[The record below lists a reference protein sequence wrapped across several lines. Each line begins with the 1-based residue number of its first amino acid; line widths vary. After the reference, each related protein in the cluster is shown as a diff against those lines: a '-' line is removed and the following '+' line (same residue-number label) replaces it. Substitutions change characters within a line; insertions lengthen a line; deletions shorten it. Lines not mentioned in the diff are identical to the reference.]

1 MSINETIPLFDLPVD
16 FLVDDNIRGNI
27 LELYKM
33 FPCQIKAGI
42 FALCIEGEIKVT
54 LNLHEYTVKKN
65 DFVIIIPGSFIQIHS
80 AGSQARVAFMG
91 FSSNFIHAMNYWKYM
106 TDHLSI
112 ALIHP
117 IIPLPESNAAFFLD
131 TFSLLTKAANGQI
144 QLFNK
149 QIISS
154 IMDIFYNALKIIYE
168 NTFSDFKEDKKK
180 RPREYEVLK
189 EFLQLVF
196 ENYKQE
202 HKVSFYAN
210 EIGLTL
216 SHFCATIKKAT
227 GKTAQDIIREFIIMD
242 AKAQLKNGTDKINKI
257 AKSLGFSATAFNRFF
272 LEYAKMTPL
281 EYRNS

>member
-65 DFVIIIPGSFIQIHS
+65 DFVVIIPGSFIQIHS

-168 NTFSDFKEDKKK
+168 NIFSDFKEDKKK

-272 LEYAKMTPL
+272 LEYAKMTPF

>member
-65 DFVIIIPGSFIQIHS
+65 DFVVIIPGSFIQIHS

-144 QLFNK
+144 QIFNK

-272 LEYAKMTPL
+272 LDYAKMTPL

>member
-54 LNLHEYTVKKN
+54 LNLHEYTVRKN
-65 DFVIIIPGSFIQIHS
+65 DFVVIIPGSFIQIHS
-80 AGSQARVAFMG
+80 ASSQARVAFMG

-149 QIISS
+149 QIITS

-168 NTFSDFKEDKKK
+168 NVFSDFKEEKKK

-242 AKAQLKNGTDKINKI
+242 AKAQLKNGSDKINKI

-272 LEYAKMTPL
+272 LEYVKMTPL
-281 EYRNS
+281 EYRNN

>member
-65 DFVIIIPGSFIQIHS
+65 DFVVIIPGSFIQIHS

-168 NTFSDFKEDKKK
+168 NTFSDFKEDKK

>member
-65 DFVIIIPGSFIQIHS
+65 DFVVIIPGSFIQIHS

-242 AKAQLKNGTDKINKI
+242 AKAQLKNGSDKINKI

-272 LEYAKMTPL
+272 LEYVKMTPL
-281 EYRNS
+281 EYRNN

>member
-54 LNLHEYTVKKN
+54 LNLHEYTVRKN
-65 DFVIIIPGSFIQIHS
+65 DFVVIIPGSFIQIHS

-149 QIISS
+149 QIITS

-168 NTFSDFKEDKKK
+168 NVFSDFKEEKKK

>member
-1 MSINETIPLFDLPVD
+1 M
-16 FLVDDNIRGNI
+16 
-27 LELYKM
+27 
-33 FPCQIKAGI
+33 
-42 FALCIEGEIKVT
+42 
-54 LNLHEYTVKKN
+54 
-65 DFVIIIPGSFIQIHS
+65 
-80 AGSQARVAFMG
+80 
-91 FSSNFIHAMNYWKYM
+91 
-106 TDHLSI
+106 
-112 ALIHP
+112 
-117 IIPLPESNAAFFLD
+117 
-131 TFSLLTKAANGQI
+131 
-144 QLFNK
+144 
-149 QIISS
+149 
-154 IMDIFYNALKIIYE
+154 
-168 NTFSDFKEDKKK
+168 
-180 RPREYEVLK
+180 LK

>member
-65 DFVIIIPGSFIQIHS
+65 DFVVIIPGSFIQIHS

-242 AKAQLKNGTDKINKI
+242 AKAQLKNGTEKINKI

>member
-27 LELYKM
+27 LQLYKM

-42 FALCIEGEIKVT
+42 FALCIKGEIKVT
-54 LNLHEYTVKKN
+54 LNLHEYTVKEN
-65 DFVIIIPGSFIQIHS
+65 DFVVIIPGSFIQIHS
-80 AGSQARVAFMG
+80 ASSDARVAFMG
-91 FSSNFIHAMNYWKYM
+91 FSSNFIQAMNYWKYM

-117 IIPLPESNAAFFLD
+117 IIPLPESNAAFFVD
-131 TFSLLTKAANGQI
+131 TFSLLTKAENGQI

-149 QIISS
+149 QIIAS
-154 IMDIFYNALKIIYE
+154 IMDIFYNVLKIIYE
-168 NTFSDFKEDKKK
+168 NTFADFKEDEKKK
-180 RPREYEVLK
+180 PREYTVLK

-242 AKAQLKNGTDKINKI
+242 AKAQLKNGDEKINKI

-272 LEYAKMTPL
+272 LEYVKMTPL
-281 EYRNS
+281 EYRNN

>member
-65 DFVIIIPGSFIQIHS
+65 DFVVIIPGSFIQIHS

-168 NTFSDFKEDKKK
+168 NTFSDFKEDKK

-272 LEYAKMTPL
+272 LDYAKMTPL

>member
-42 FALCIEGEIKVT
+42 FALSIQGDIKVT

>member
-54 LNLHEYTVKKN
+54 LNLHEYTVRKN
-65 DFVIIIPGSFIQIHS
+65 DFVVIIPGSFIQIHS

-149 QIISS
+149 QIITS

-168 NTFSDFKEDKKK
+168 NVFSDFKEEKKK
-180 RPREYEVLK
+180 SPREYEVLK

-242 AKAQLKNGTDKINKI
+242 AKAQLKNGSDKINKI

-272 LEYAKMTPL
+272 LEYVKMTPL

>member
-54 LNLHEYTVKKN
+54 LNLHEYTVRKN
-65 DFVIIIPGSFIQIHS
+65 DFVVIIPGSFIQIHS

-149 QIISS
+149 QIITS

-168 NTFSDFKEDKKK
+168 NVFSDFKEEKKK

-216 SHFCATIKKAT
+216 SHFCATIRKAT

-242 AKAQLKNGTDKINKI
+242 AKAQLKNGSDKINKI

-272 LEYAKMTPL
+272 LEYVKMTPL

>member
-54 LNLHEYTVKKN
+54 LNLHEYTVRKN

-168 NTFSDFKEDKKK
+168 NIFSDFKEDKKK

>member
-65 DFVIIIPGSFIQIHS
+65 DFVVMIPGSFIQIHS

-168 NTFSDFKEDKKK
+168 NTFSDFKEDKK

>member
-65 DFVIIIPGSFIQIHS
+65 DFVVIIPGSFIQIHS

-216 SHFCATIKKAT
+216 SHFCDTIKKAT

>member
-27 LELYKM
+27 LQLYKM

-42 FALCIEGEIKVT
+42 FALCIKGEIKVT
-54 LNLHEYTVKKN
+54 LNLHEYTVKEN
-65 DFVIIIPGSFIQIHS
+65 DFVVIIPGSFIQIHS
-80 AGSQARVAFMG
+80 ASSDARVAFMG
-91 FSSNFIHAMNYWKYM
+91 FSSNFIQAMNYWKYM

-117 IIPLPESNAAFFLD
+117 IIPLPESNAAFFVD
-131 TFSLLTKAANGQI
+131 TFSLLTKAENGQI

-149 QIISS
+149 QIIAS
-154 IMDIFYNALKIIYE
+154 IMDIFYNTLKIIYE
-168 NTFSDFKEDKKK
+168 NTFSDFKEDEKKK
-180 RPREYEVLK
+180 PREYAVLK

-242 AKAQLKNGTDKINKI
+242 AKAQLKNGDEKINKI

-272 LEYAKMTPL
+272 LEYVKMTPL
-281 EYRNS
+281 EYRNN

>member
-65 DFVIIIPGSFIQIHS
+65 DFVVIIPGSFIQIHS

>member
-65 DFVIIIPGSFIQIHS
+65 DFVVIIPGSFIQIHS

-180 RPREYEVLK
+180 PREYEVLK

>member
-168 NTFSDFKEDKKK
+168 NTFSDFKEDEKKK
-180 RPREYEVLK
+180 PREYAVLK

-242 AKAQLKNGTDKINKI
+242 AKAQLKNGDEKINKI

-272 LEYAKMTPL
+272 LEYVKMTPL
-281 EYRNS
+281 EYRNN

>member
-65 DFVIIIPGSFIQIHS
+65 DFVVIIPGSFIQIHS

-272 LEYAKMTPL
+272 LDYAKMTPL

>member
-54 LNLHEYTVKKN
+54 LNLHEYTVRKN
-65 DFVIIIPGSFIQIHS
+65 DFVVIIPGSFIQIHS

-117 IIPLPESNAAFFLD
+117 IIPLPESNASFFLD

-149 QIISS
+149 QIITS

-168 NTFSDFKEDKKK
+168 NVFSDFKEEKKK

-242 AKAQLKNGTDKINKI
+242 AKAQLKNGSDKINKI

-272 LEYAKMTPL
+272 LEYVKMTPL

>member
-65 DFVIIIPGSFIQIHS
+65 DFVVIIPGSFIQIHS

-180 RPREYEVLK
+180 KPREYEVLK

>member
-65 DFVIIIPGSFIQIHS
+65 DFVVIIPGSFIQIHS

-144 QLFNK
+144 QIFNK

>member
-1 MSINETIPLFDLPVD
+1 
-16 FLVDDNIRGNI
+16 
-27 LELYKM
+27 M

-54 LNLHEYTVKKN
+54 LNLHEYTVRKN
-65 DFVIIIPGSFIQIHS
+65 DFVVIIPGSFIQIHS

-149 QIISS
+149 QIITS

-168 NTFSDFKEDKKK
+168 NVFSDFKEEKKK

-242 AKAQLKNGTDKINKI
+242 AKAQLKNGSDKINKI

-272 LEYAKMTPL
+272 LEYVKMTPL
-281 EYRNS
+281 EYRNN

>member
-27 LELYKM
+27 LQLYKM

-42 FALCIEGEIKVT
+42 FALCIKGEIKVT
-54 LNLHEYTVKKN
+54 LNLHEYTVKEN
-65 DFVIIIPGSFIQIHS
+65 DFVVIIPGSFIQIHS
-80 AGSQARVAFMG
+80 ASSDARVAFMG

-180 RPREYEVLK
+180 KTREYEVLK

-242 AKAQLKNGTDKINKI
+242 AKAQLKNGDEKINKI

-272 LEYAKMTPL
+272 LEYVKMTPL
-281 EYRNS
+281 EYRNN